1 MEERERYIRIIDKT
15 LERIENVGVL
25 SILSMM
31 VILLSMMLEKV
42 DQSIA
47 YEEK

>member
-25 SILSMM
+25 SLLSMM

-47 YEEK
+47 HEEK